1 MRQNVACLSWIVL
14 LASNG
19 ADAAEV
25 LFSFEGPAE
34 IVAWRIRSTKQ
45 DTLTQSPH
53 FATHGRSSACF
64 ATPAWRQGL
73 EQWPAFEVKPAV
85 RDWRPYDRLVVD
97 ITNPDEERYF
107 LALFVSDSKVPFRKG
122 LSYRFD
128 LRSKG
133 FKRFVIP
140 LSKLPKSVERSD
152 ISILHFFGQRP
163 RTAMRL
169 HLDSILLLRQ
179 GETIPDPPPQFVK
192 QLVALCLDSFGSSD
206 QLISQCR
213 QTLAELCDSEELKE
227 HADQALSGVMGR
239 IRAIESELKS
249 PAITLTRMEELQVEL
264 AQLPRTLERA
274 VSVLRFQ
281 RAYAQ
286 LGMPAN
292 GMLVGFATSM
302 EKILPRDLPFELTA
316 TRQVEVGLARNEKE
330 SFQIAVLPV
339 GQALEKVSVHIGDLR
354 TAEGNVFEAKNIDC
368 DVMGYVETK
377 HRPPYEASYVGWWPD
392 PILDFLGPVDVALG
406 DAQAFWVRVRAPKDQ
421 GPGRY
426 TGSLRLS
433 AANAATVELALTV
446 TVRSFAL
453 PDHTPLPTAITFFER
468 KAQMGGEENWAS
480 MKHRYADFLAD
491 YYIDYDSLY
500 RGGSPDYEIVQRLHE
515 QGRLVAFNLGNVF
528 NAGTKEEGLQAA
540 ITATVARIRP
550 AYVEAKK
557 LGLIDHAYIYGFDER
572 PEEQFPL
579 LEKTAQALKKAFPE
593 ALLMTTSYDHSFGL
607 DSCVKTIDAWCPL
620 TPRFDPDKAA
630 RARAQG
636 KHVWWYICCGPR
648 NPHANWFVEY
658 AAIEARLLMGAM
670 TAKCRPDG
678 FLYYSLSIW
687 NRNKPIE
694 TGPFTEWDPVSWTT
708 YHGDGSLLCSGPGG
722 KPVPTI
728 RLENYRDGLEDFAYT
743 CILEETIRR
752 VEEHGNTLSP
762 AQKTWL
768 SDAKQALTV
777 PEGLVRTLTDYSRNP
792 QELYAYRE
800 RMAVLIESSGVKDVD
815 PWGKDF
821 GVRGF
826 RR

>member
-85 RDWRPYDRLVVD
+85 RDWRLYDRLVVD

-392 PILDFLGPVDVALG
+392 PILDFLGPIDIAAGVV
-406 DAQAFWVRVRAPKDQ
+406 QTFWIRCRAPKEQ
-421 GPGRY
+421 PPGLYRG
-426 TGSLRLS
+426 TIRVT
-433 AANAATVELALTV
+433 AAGVEPLTFGLTIKV
-446 TVRSFAL
+446 HSFTL

-468 KAQMGGEENWAS
+468 KRQMGGEEHWPR
-480 MKHRYADFLAD
+480 MKFAYADFLAD

-500 RGGSPDYEIVQRLHE
+500 RRDAPDLGIIKHLHD

-528 NAGTKEEGLQAA
+528 NAGIKAKNVDAA
-540 ITATVARIRP
+540 ITGTVDRLRY
-550 AYVEAKK
+550 AYGRAKQ
-557 LGLIDHAYIYGFDER
+557 LGVLDHAYIYGFDER
-572 PEEQFPL
+572 GKGQFPL
-579 LEKTAQALKKAFPE
+579 LEQCAAALRRAFPE
-593 ALLMTTSYDHSFGL
+593 VLLMTTSYDHSFGL
-607 DSCVKTIDAWCPL
+607 DSVVKTIDAWCPL
-620 TPRFDPDKAA
+620 TPRFDMEKAA
-630 RARAQG
+630 KARASA
-636 KHVWWYICCGPR
+636 KKVWWYICCGPR
-648 NPHANWFVEY
+648 NPYANWFVEY

-670 TAKCRPDG
+670 TAKYRPDG

-687 NRNKPIE
+687 NKNEPIE
-694 TGPFTEWDPVSWTT
+694 AGPFTDWNPVSWTT
-708 YHGDGSLLCSGPGG
+708 YHGDGSLFCSGPGG

-728 RLENYRDGLEDFAYT
+728 RLENYRDGMEDFA
-743 CILEETIRR
+743 
-752 VEEHGNTLSP
+752 
-762 AQKTWL
+762 
-768 SDAKQALTV
+768 
-777 PEGLVRTLTDYSRNP
+777 
-792 QELYAYRE
+792 
-800 RMAVLIESSGVKDVD
+800 
-815 PWGKDF
+815 
-821 GVRGF
+821 
-826 RR
+826 